1 MNTHRII
8 LSRFLMAIFFL
19 WKCPVIFY
27 TIFSSILGHSS
38 TVMYRVSQVRIYGIH
53 SQRLETIHS
62 YLIILVNNSIH
73 QVVKTLLKN
82 EEHLLKF
89 RFFDSLLIAFT
100 FCVASVNAFHS
111 FSCLSRSPHI
121 CQPSQE
127 LKSQCRFL
135 LALFWRG
142 AVPKAVL
149 RILSSSFQKKCLIVR
164 HDDKFSP
171 MPFFWWTVV
180 SLSRKC

>member
-82 EEHLLKF
+82 EEQLSLKIMVF
-89 RFFDSLLIAFT
+89 GF
-100 FCVASVNAFHS
+100 SVNCFHILCS
-111 FSCLSRSPHI
+111 LGKC
-121 CQPSQE
+121 
-127 LKSQCRFL
+127 FL
-135 LALFWRG
+135 LVFVFVKVSTHLSTFSG
-142 AVPKAVL
+142 TKVAVPFSACVVL
-149 RILSSSFQKKCLIVR
+149 KRSGSKSSVTYTVIL
-164 HDDKFSP
+164 
-171 MPFFWWTVV
+171 V
-180 SLSRKC
+180 SKEMSHCTSRW